1 MERNRQQ
8 GSAFIL
14 SLAVMAVLLLV
25 MVTAAAR
32 VRAESLSQR
41 TRIEEAR
48 AESMALAAIARGM
61 ASLQTIDPNVTTET
75 DEWIDLGQAGGEAF
89 TVGRDSFRLQVL
101 DAGAFINLN
110 TAAEE
115 QLQILPVTQEQID
128 SLLDWRE
135 AELTPRSLGAK
146 DDYYNQ
152 LTTPYN
158 TALRR
163 LSTVQ
168 ELLVVRGFTG
178 ATLYEPPTEET
189 ARATT
194 SGAQTSQL
202 PLESLVTV
210 DSTSP
215 LVAPDGSQK
224 LNINTAQVAQLV
236 QRGIGQQAAQ
246 AIINQRNVLGTYT
259 TIGQV
264 IQTPGLATED
274 FVAILDTLQVGT
286 LTEIEGRINLNTAS
300 DDVLASIPGVTQ
312 DLVGAIA
319 GRRGTFASLGE
330 LANLAGVTQENLAQF
345 ADAFTVGSNVFLVR
359 AMGQAGSRRVFR
371 QALVKVTD
379 GVPKVV
385 RIETP
390 PFADMDQRWNWSE
403 EAETR
408 TILVEPQ

>member
-1 MERNRQQ
+1 MPRKAQR

-32 VRAESLSQR
+32 VRAETLSQR
-41 TRIEEAR
+41 TRIEESR
-48 AESMALAAIARGM
+48 AEEMALAGIARGM
-61 ASLQTIDPNVTTET
+61 ASLQTIDPNVTAES
-75 DEWIDLGQAGGEAF
+75 DEWIDLGQSGGESFA
-89 TVGRDSFRLQVL
+89 VGRDSLRLQVL

-110 TAAEE
+110 TATEE
-115 QLQILPVTQEQID
+115 QLLILPLTQEQID

-135 AELTPRSLGAK
+135 AELTPRSMGAK

-152 LTTPYN
+152 LSTPYN

-163 LSTVQ
+163 FSSVQ
-168 ELLVVRGFTG
+168 ELLAVRGFTG
-178 ATLYEPPTEET
+178 ASLYEPPTEMT

-202 PLESLVTV
+202 PLTDLVTV
-210 DSTSP
+210 DSSSP
-215 LVAPDGSQK
+215 LVDPDGNEK
-224 LNINTAQVAQLV
+224 LNVNTAQVAQLV

-246 AIINQRNVLGTYT
+246 AIINQRNALGTFT

-274 FVAILDTLQVGT
+274 MTAILDTLQVGT
-286 LTEIEGRINLNTAS
+286 LTEVEGRVNLNTAS

-330 LANLAGVTQENLAQF
+330 LASLAGVTQENLAQF

-371 QALVKVTD
+371 QAYVKVTN
-379 GVPKVV
+379 GIPKVV

-390 PFADMDQRWNWSE
+390 PFADMDQRWNWTE